1 MRRLFGILGNWLLV
15 VLFAGCAFFF
25 YLLLRSPKLGQGE
38 SYTFYL
44 GESSSARAV
53 TARSPLAKLFLGEV
67 KGESAV
73 YRGDCYEELVQKYGA
88 KLLFTERAGGATS
101 YYLYSPGLGGGVSL
115 GGQRV
120 NLQIAVRDGQTVAGT
135 PLIFGGW

>member
-15 VLFAGCAFFF
+15 VLIAGCAFFF

-73 YRGDCYEELVQKYGA
+73 YRGG
-88 KLLFTERAGGATS
+88 

>member
-1 MRRLFGILGNWLLV
+1 MLAGLIAIALMLGCG
-15 VLFAGCAFFF
+15 VLFFIV
-25 YLLLRSPKLGQGE
+25 LRSPKLEQGL

-53 TARSPLAKLFLGEV
+53 TSKSPLAKLFLGDV

-73 YRGDCYEELVQKYGA
+73 YCGDRYEEFAQKYGA
-88 KLLFTERAGGATS
+88 KLLFTERLNGVVS
-101 YYLYSPGLGGGVSL
+101 YYLYSPKMGKGVALGGET
-115 GGQRV
+115 V
-120 NLQIAVRDGQTVAGT
+120 NLQIAVSDGQTVVGT